1 MRRFWLSAGAILG
14 LWLVGCASRLAID
27 LVYERGAGAGV
38 AAPAASA
45 AFQCDA
51 PTQRR
56 SGTCDQHLCA
66 KCAVEVGPDRHLCP
80 AHAAERADRSEP
92 APVQG
97 GLF

>member
-45 AFQCDA
+45 ASA
-51 PTQRR
+51 P
-56 SGTCDQHLCA
+56 SL
-66 KCAVEVGPDRHLCP
+66 
-80 AHAAERADRSEP
+80 
-92 APVQG
+92 
-97 GLF
+97 